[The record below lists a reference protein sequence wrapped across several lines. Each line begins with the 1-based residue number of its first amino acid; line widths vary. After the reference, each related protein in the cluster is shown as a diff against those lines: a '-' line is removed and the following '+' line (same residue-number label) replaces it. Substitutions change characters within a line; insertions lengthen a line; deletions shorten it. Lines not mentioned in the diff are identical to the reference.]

1 MKSLL
6 PLLFATLAT
15 QAAPAQPN
23 VLFIA
28 VDDLNHWITHLGRNP
43 QARTPNIDRLAAMGT
58 TFRNAHC
65 AVPACEPARCALMGG
80 RRPWTTGCYKNG
92 HKWKQF
98 HPAGDGLSAR
108 FLKAGYH
115 VAGAGKIYHAMD
127 YHDSEWTEYA
137 GLKRKL
143 AKWLPEKEAPEQKPT
158 PANKGKKAKK
168 S

>member
-80 RRPWTTGCYKNG
+80 RHPWTTGCYKND